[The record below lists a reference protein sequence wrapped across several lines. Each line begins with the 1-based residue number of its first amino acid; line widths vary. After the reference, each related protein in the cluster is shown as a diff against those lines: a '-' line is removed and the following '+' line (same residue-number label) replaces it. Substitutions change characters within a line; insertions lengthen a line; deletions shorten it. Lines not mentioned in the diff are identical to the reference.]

1 MVSRAGRKERWH
13 MANGNEEWVDPATLR
28 NINKIYEFLE
38 VRTIKAIKQK
48 KRKPRLSYNQL
59 SKATGITPE
68 CVQRACAKLAYKFL
82 PFVKIYANSYRTPQ
96 GGRITQQVELIRFA
110 EENEKAN

>member
-1 MVSRAGRKERWH
+1 MVSRAGRKERWN

-28 NINKIYEFLE
+28 NINKIYELLE
-38 VRTIKAIKQK
+38 ARTLKAEKQK

-68 CVQRACAKLAYKFL
+68 CVQRACAKLAYKLL
-82 PFVKIYANSYRTPQ
+82 PFVKLHANSYRTPQ
-96 GGRITQQVELIRFA
+96 GGRITAQVELVRFA
-110 EENEKAN
+110 NDL